1 MTKTFQISAPAFYST
16 HPHHQRNRQIMTN
29 RHSHLINKSGGTRKK
44 KRYKKRRYKKKGGSK
59 TCGCSGVPTASATFT
74 AGASQTMSPNG
85 NGLIKIGQQNL
96 ANTLCS
102 GSLDSMGDSWSTSSG
117 GGKRKRLGGSSA
129 LGSFVESLNNMNGGK
144 KRKKTRRRRRRKST
158 RKKRRKS
165 KKRRRNRKRSSRRR
179 KRR

>member
-1 MTKTFQISAPAFYST
+1 MTKTFQISAEAFFSN
-16 HPHHQRNRQIMTN
+16 HPNINKNRLFRAD
-29 RHSHLINKSGGTRKK
+29 RHSQLINKSGGTR
-44 KRYKKRRYKKKGGSK
+44 KKRRYKKKGGSK
-59 TCGCSGVPTASATFT
+59 TCGCSGVPTTAPTFT
-74 AGASQTMSPNG
+74 AGASKNMSPNG

>member
-1 MTKTFQISAPAFYST
+1 MTKTFRIAAPAFYSY
-16 HPHHQRNRQIMTN
+16 HPHHQKNRILMAN

-74 AGASQTMSPNG
+74 AGSSQNLSPNG
-85 NGLIKIGQQNL
+85 NDLIKIGQQNL

-129 LGSFVESLNNMNGGK
+129 LGSFVESLNNMNG
-144 KRKKTRRRRRRKST
+144 
-158 RKKRRKS
+158 
-165 KKRRRNRKRSSRRR
+165 
-179 KRR
+179 

>member
-1 MTKTFQISAPAFYST
+1 MTKTFQISAEAFFSN
-16 HPHHQRNRQIMTN
+16 HPNINKNRLFRAD
-29 RHSHLINKSGGTRKK
+29 RHSQLINKSGGTR
-44 KRYKKRRYKKKGGSK
+44 KKRRYKKKGGSK

-74 AGASQTMSPNG
+74 SGASPNMSPNG
-85 NGLIKIGQQNL
+85 NDLIKTGQQNL

-129 LGSFVESLNNMNGGK
+129 LGSFVENLNNMNGGK
-144 KRKKTRRRRRRKST
+144 RRKKTRRRGRRKKKST

-165 KKRRRNRKRSSRRR
+165 RKRRRNRKRSSRRR